1 MIRLSFLISC
11 LVFSLSAASQI
22 NYEDA
27 NRKKL
32 SDIIKTLENK
42 HGVSFSYNNKLVDP
56 YKISYRQGQ
65 YSLNQ
70 LMDIVFKQTALTYEF
85 IDSSHV
91 VILQES
97 YEGELMCGYLFDSAS
112 QLPLSGA
119 TISNRDFSVGEVTD
133 ETGYFEFILTENDHA
148 LLCSYLGFEDIEINM
163 TGASFDKCQH
173 YAMTPTT
180 YLFPEITLTEY
191 LDDGISVTKDANQIV
206 MSPGDMTLLPGN
218 VEHDVMSSLQFLPGI
233 SSPTESLDRLHIR
246 GGTPDQNL
254 ILWDDIPI
262 YSTSHL
268 FGAINGLNPFMV
280 EKVDV
285 YRNGV
290 SSKYG
295 GRVSGVIDIKS
306 KSAVPSSFDGGIGFN
321 MTQSNNRFEIPLFK
335 KSALFISSRLS
346 LTESWS
352 SPTFES
358 YADKVFQRSL
368 ISTQDFEE
376 DDNKV
381 KFNDLTLKWIYYSKK
396 DVFEFSML
404 GSNNNLEYKTQ
415 LPQFEAIATDSLDLI
430 HAGAKI
436 GWTRNWSPRFQS
448 EFLITSSQFTNN
460 YAKPIQRLERP
471 ISTPVRQEFKNDLVE
486 GNVILGFN
494 WDFHENKRVRFGYQ
508 YTSDEIDLSWK
519 SRNFDVQT
527 ENSEFFENSLH
538 ALYSDY
544 SMVVPDL
551 LQLDI
556 GLRYHYSDFLNNEY
570 FEPRIGVTANIT
582 DNLKLKLSTSKN
594 FQFVS
599 QLVVLNTNQL
609 GLANQIWVVANN
621 TTIPVI
627 EANQWT
633 GGLLYVKDKWTI
645 DGDAYVKELAGITS
659 LSDSFDPTINVPYS
673 TGTARI
679 SGIDLLVKRRFKQF
693 KSWVSYSFSK
703 ANYEF
708 LSLDSKSFPATYDQ
722 RHVLQWVNLYKKNKW
737 EASLGLTFK
746 SGLPFTDAL
755 SIENNTINYDA
766 LNNNRLGNYLRL
778 DASVLY
784 EFNTQVTNRG
794 YIAASLQ
801 NIGDRRNVLARQFRI
816 DRDVSSDDTRL
827 VTFDT
832 IGLGF
837 TPNVSINFIW

>member
-1 MIRLSFLISC
+1 MIRLSFLIVC
-11 LVFSLSAASQI
+11 LALSLSATSQI

-27 NRKKL
+27 IRKKL

-42 HGVSFSYNNKLVDP
+42 NDVSFSYNNKLIDP
-56 YKISYRQGQ
+56 YKISYNKGQ

-85 IDSSHV
+85 IDSSHI
-91 VILQES
+91 VILQDS
-97 YEGELMCGYLFDSAS
+97 YEGKMICGYLFDRSS

-119 TISNRDFSVGEVTD
+119 TISNHNFNVGEVTD
-133 ETGYFEFILTENDHA
+133 ESGYFEFTLAENDTI
-148 LLCSYLGFEDIEINM
+148 LLCSYLGFEDVEIQL
-163 TGASFDKCQH
+163 TGTTFDKCQD
-173 YAMTPTT
+173 YLMTPRSH
-180 YLFPEITLTEY
+180 LFPEITLTEY

-206 MSPGDMTLLPGN
+206 MAPRDMTMLPGN
-218 VEHDVMSSLQFLPGI
+218 VEHDVMSSVQFLPGI
-233 SSPTESLDRLHIR
+233 TSPTESLDRLHIR

-254 ILWDDIPI
+254 ILWDDITI

-280 EKVDV
+280 DKVNV

-306 KSAVPSSFDGGIGFN
+306 KSSIPTSFDFGLGFN
-321 MTQSNNRFEIPLFK
+321 MTQSVTNFEIPLFK
-335 KSALFISSRLS
+335 KSALFISSRVS
-346 LTESWS
+346 LTDSWS
-352 SPTFES
+352 SPAFES

-376 DDNKV
+376 DDNEV
-381 KFNDLTLKWIYYSKK
+381 RFFDMTLKWIYQSSK
-396 DVFEFSML
+396 DFFEFSLL
-404 GSNNNLEYKTQ
+404 GGADNLEYTTP
-415 LPQFEAIATDSLDLI
+415 LPQYEAESTDSLDLLN
-430 HAGAKI
+430 AGLKI

-448 EFLITSSQFTNN
+448 EFLITSSSFTNN
-460 YAKPIQRLERP
+460 YARPIQRLERP
-471 ISTPVRQEFKNDLVE
+471 KITPIRQEFTNDLIE
-486 GNVILGFN
+486 GNVKLGFD
-494 WDFHENKRVRFGYQ
+494 WDFSENKQVRFGYQ
-508 YTSDEIDLSWK
+508 YTSTEIDLSWK
-519 SRNFDVQT
+519 SRNFDERT
-527 ENSEFFENSLH
+527 ENTDFFENSLH
-538 ALYSDY
+538 ALYSDF

-551 LQLDI
+551 LHLDI

-633 GGLLYVKDKWTI
+633 GGLIYVKDKWTI

-659 LSDSFDPTINVPYS
+659 LSDSFDPTVNVPYS
-673 TGTARI
+673 RGTARI
-679 SGIDLLVKRRFKQF
+679 SGIDLLVKRRFRQF
-693 KSWVSYSFSK
+693 KSWISYSYSK

-708 LSLDSKSFPATYDQ
+708 LSLNSESFPATYDQ
-722 RHVLQWVNLYKKNKW
+722 RHILQWVNLYKKNRW

-746 SGLPFTDAL
+746 SGLPFTNAL
-755 SIENNTINYDA
+755 STENNTINYDA

-784 EFNTQVTNRG
+784 EFHAKGTKRG

-801 NIGDRRNVLARQFRI
+801 NIGDRRNVLSRQFSI
-816 DRDVSSDDTRL
+816 DRDVSSHDTRL

-837 TPNVSINFIW
+837 TPNVSINFVW